1 MYKIILFIVIFAGLQ
16 YSQAGSKFPDFRLKD
31 LNNKTQSFSNL
42 KGEKIT
48 IIDFW
53 ATWCKPCA
61 RALPKLNMLHQKY
74 SADGVSFIGINVD
87 SPRNS
92 SKVKPF
98 ANSYKIKYPIV
109 RDPNSS
115 FSSEVNVNS
124 FPTLFIINS
133 NNEIVYIHQGYR
145 PGDEK
150 LLEKEIRKL
159 INYRESK

>member
-1 MYKIILFIVIFAGLQ
+1 MYKKILFIVIFAGLQ
-16 YSQAGSKFPDFRLKD
+16 YSQAGGKFPGFRLKD
-31 LNNKTQSFSNL
+31 LNNQTQTFSKL
-42 KGEKIT
+42 KGEKLT
-48 IIDFW
+48 VVDFW

-61 RALPKLNMLHQKY
+61 RALPKLNMLY
-74 SADGVSFIGINVD
+74 ERYAEEGTAFIGINVD

-115 FSSEVNVNS
+115 FSGEVSVNS

-133 NNEIVYIHQGYR
+133 NNEIIYIHQGYK

-150 LLEKEIRKL
+150 LIEKEIRMLLKL
-159 INYRESK
+159 QDN